1 MEKWEEIICDST
13 NEQYALNMIIK
24 VREYRAKYKGLDVE
38 SIATEF
44 STLSSIRQKQEWS
57 NPYIDNMQ
65 SITKTC
71 RIHRRIQRECLWEKY
86 DRERKAAIA
95 AE

>member
-1 MEKWEEIICDST
+1 
-13 NEQYALNMIIK
+13 MIIK

-57 NPYIDNMQ
+57 NPYVDNMQ

-71 RIHRRIQRECLWEKY
+71 RIQRRIHVNGDN
-86 DRERKAAIA
+86 DRLSAEYKAWLAQG
-95 AE
+95 